1 MKTEIEVKFL
11 NVDFDDV
18 RAKLTALGAVC
29 EQPMRLMKRALSENA
44 DMRKDG
50 RDAFIRLRDQG
61 DKVTLTF
68 KEFKTLSLTGA
79 QEYEVEVSNFDTM
92 LAILREA
99 GLPPRTFQESKRE
112 TWMLGEV
119 EVVLD
124 EWPWLN
130 RYIEIEGPTEAL
142 VEVTAKNMGF
152 DWSDAVFGSVDV
164 AYKLQY
170 PHMSGRGVIDL
181 PEVRFGDP
189 LPDIFKP

>member
-11 NVDFDDV
+11 NVDFDDI

-29 EQPMRLMKRALSENA
+29 EQPMRLMKRVLSENS

-50 RDAFIRLRDQG
+50 RDSFIRLRDQG

-68 KEFKTLSLTGA
+68 KEFKSLSLTGA
-79 QEYEVEVSNFDTM
+79 QEHEVEVSDFDTM
-92 LAILREA
+92 LAILKEM
-99 GLPPRTFQESKRE
+99 GLPPKTFQESKRE
-112 TWMLGEV
+112 TWMLGNV

-130 RYIEIEGPTEAL
+130 TYIEIEGPSEEL
-142 VEVTAKNMGF
+142 VRKTAGSMGF
-152 DWSDAVFGSVDV
+152 TWKDAVFGSVDA

-170 PHMSGRGVIDL
+170 PHMIGRGVIDI

-189 LPDIFKP
+189 VPDIFKP

>member
-11 NVDFDDV
+11 NVDFDEV
-18 RAKLTALGAVC
+18 RAKLKELDAHM

-68 KEFKTLSLTGA
+68 KEFKSQSLSGA
-79 QEYEVEVSNFDTM
+79 YEHEVEVSDFDTM
-92 LAILREA
+92 LGILKEM
-99 GLPPRTFQESKRE
+99 GLPPKTFQESKRE
-112 TWMLGEV
+112 TWTIDNIEI
-119 EVVLD
+119 VLD

-130 RYIEIEGPTEAL
+130 PYIEIEGPSEA
-142 VEVTAKNMGF
+142 EVRGMAGRMGF
-152 DWSDAVFGSVDV
+152 DWADAIFGSVDV

-170 PHMSGRGVIDL
+170 PNMVGRGVIDI

-189 LPDIFKP
+189 VPDIFNA